1 MLQALLDQCPLTV
14 DKAEIFTIFPISR
27 EVQTDPKI
35 QQLSVDLSPETPW
48 GERKEAARKLGDM
61 RSKEALPW
69 LLSALSTDPF
79 WMVRYAI
86 IQALIMIGDPGAIP
100 ALREAAK
107 KDGYQAVRSYAAKA
121 VHRLSMSV

>member
-1 MLQALLDQCPLTV
+1 
-14 DKAEIFTIFPISR
+14 
-27 EVQTDPKI
+27 
-35 QQLSVDLSPETPW
+35 
-48 GERKEAARKLGDM
+48 M
-61 RSKEALPW
+61 RNKEALPW

-100 ALREAAK
+100 ALREAVK